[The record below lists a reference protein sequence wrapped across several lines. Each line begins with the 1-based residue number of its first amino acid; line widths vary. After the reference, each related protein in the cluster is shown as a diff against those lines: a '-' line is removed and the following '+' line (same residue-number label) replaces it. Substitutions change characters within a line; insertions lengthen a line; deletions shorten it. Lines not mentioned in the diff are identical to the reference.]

1 MLDIINTELNT
12 ISPVLRLVS
21 LNCKFNLSSF
31 ITSRS
36 TGEKVAQTAI
46 GEDRR
51 LFFVIVTLDST
62 AAGRRAAGQGG
73 RVSKVKI
80 FCSGIGEKLKR
91 GRGIVKR
98 GLVSGSERR

>member
-1 MLDIINTELNT
+1 MDIINTELNT

-31 ITSRS
+31 ITSQS

-73 RVSKVKI
+73 RVSKVKNI
-80 FCSGIGEKLKR
+80 LLWDRGETIWR
-91 GRGIVKR
+91 IYCM
-98 GLVSGSERR
+98 

>member
-21 LNCKFNLSSF
+21 LNCKFILSSF

-73 RVSKVKI
+73 RVSKVKNI
-80 FCSGIGEKLKR
+80 LLWDRGETEE
-91 GRGIVKR
+91 G
-98 GLVSGSERR
+98 ERYRKERAG